1 MASPRDRTAGSTEW
15 FRNRVDKL
23 LTCPEVLRRLK
34 ALTDLRDEGRC
45 GFDLSRELTTYA
57 CMAVSPHQGRPAF
70 LNRYWARGTGKTWK
84 ALAEFPDRLEKIA
97 DDVKIINKADP
108 HFYARRRGNDL
119 SRFELLRLQ
128 ENCMQLPLMI
138 RDYAKAL
145 RERNA
150 AVVAATPRSGRS
162 NGLFQLTE
170 LVNWMSGAHH
180 DKEVSELLNTVAI
193 ALGEHKQFDAIAV
206 AQARS
211 RRRKR
216 TPQT

>member
-1 MASPRDRTAGSTEW
+1 MLEAITA
-15 FRNRVDKL
+15 
-23 LTCPEVLRRLK
+23 
-34 ALTDLRDEGRC
+34 LRDERRC

-57 CMAVSPHQGRPAF
+57 CMAVSPHQGRPEF
-70 LNRYWARGTGKTWK
+70 LSRYWARGTGKTWK

-97 DDVKIINKADP
+97 DDVKIINRADL

-150 AVVAATPRSGRS
+150 AVAAATPRSGRS

-170 LVNWMSGAHH
+170 HVNWMSGAYH
-180 DKEVSELLNTVAI
+180 DKEVSELLNTVSI
-193 ALGEHKQFDAIAV
+193 ALGEQKQFDAIAI
-206 AQARS
+206 AQARA
-211 RRRKR
+211 RFKKKK
-216 TPQT
+216 T